1 MIIQEIILENFRQYK
16 LKSSIKFS
24 TDVNK
29 NVTVITGDNTCGKTT
44 LVQAFIWCLY
54 GTSEFKDRSIIN
66 AEVFDE
72 LLSSPTG
79 TIKTCSV
86 SLLLTHN
93 NLDYKI
99 VRLEKYSY
107 NSNGK
112 LEVDQSFKI
121 YEIEDG
127 NAKPLDDDK
136 LENTIEKIL
145 PEKLSSYFFFWGEK
159 IEKLTERKELESAV
173 KHFLGLDTINEA
185 IRHLEMAIKK
195 IRNSLTENTTDSEIQ
210 NYQKRIN
217 NYNLEIKKWK
227 DEKESVQR
235 NLDYYG
241 EKKNSIMN
249 DLFSNE
255 SQILKS
261 RQDEFKNKSMLLE
274 QRKNELEKAKQ
285 DFFKLFNDEKNYV
298 YYYAAEMEKSAIEVL
313 QNNPEPVVGWKYIDS
328 NAINEIIK
336 KGICICGSEICDGS
350 NEYNYLK
357 EQLKLVSPNA
367 IGGIINGFIE
377 DASRKKCFNEQFYE
391 TMHKKYQEISDIFD
405 EIVELEYI
413 VSNLE
418 HVIKGKSDV
427 SQKYNELKDVER
439 KINHYMQEKG
449 KLDAYIDKNMK
460 NIKICEN
467 KIDALAEQNRR
478 HNMVLRQKGY
488 AESLLKIFEDDYKQ
502 NETTIKQKLNQH
514 VNENFSQVYSGN
526 RKIEIDDKYNAI
538 PYNLVGNKWIS
549 SETSPGLET
558 VKNFAFIVG
567 LVQCAKDK
575 IIGEDGEVEANS
587 NSYPLVLDAPF
598 SQADEKH
605 IPQISKL
612 ISDNAE
618 QIILIVMKK
627 DWNYAEKILQPK
639 VGAFYDLEKE
649 SETCTRVMEVNI
661 YD

>member
-16 LKSSIKFS
+16 SKCSIKFS
-24 TDVNK
+24 TDIDK

-54 GTSEFKDRSIIN
+54 GTSEFKDRSVIN

-72 LLSSPTG
+72 LTGSPIG

-86 SLLLTHN
+86 SLKLTHN
-93 NLDYKI
+93 DLDYKI
-99 VRLEKYSY
+99 VRQEIYSY
-107 NSNGK
+107 NSNKK
-112 LEVDQSFKI
+112 LEVKQSFKI

-127 NAKPLDDDK
+127 NAIQLDVEK
-136 LENTIEKIL
+136 QENTIEEIL

-159 IEKLTERKELESAV
+159 IEKLTERKELEAAV
-173 KHFLGLDTINEA
+173 KHFLGLDTISEA
-185 IRHLEMAIKK
+185 IKHLEMAVKK
-195 IRNSLTENTTDSEIQ
+195 IRSSLSENTTDNEIL
-210 NYQKRIN
+210 NYQKRMDS
-217 NYNLEIKKWK
+217 YNCEIKRLKE
-227 DEKESVQR
+227 EKENNQR
-235 NLDYYG
+235 NIDYYG
-241 EKKNSIMN
+241 GRKNSIMN
-249 DLFSNE
+249 DLFSDEN
-255 SQILKS
+255 QTLKS
-261 RQDEFKNKSMLLE
+261 RQDEFKNKSLLLE

-285 DFFKLFNDEKNYV
+285 EFFKGFNDEKNYV
-298 YYYAAEMEKSAIEVL
+298 YYYAAEMEKNAVEVL
-313 QNNPEPVVGWKYIDS
+313 KNNPEPVVGWKYIDS

-336 KGICICGSEICDGS
+336 KGICICGSKICDGS

-357 EQLKLVSPNA
+357 EQLKLVSPNV
-367 IGGIINGFIE
+367 IGGTINGFIE
-377 DASRKKCFNEQFYE
+377 DASRREYFNEQFHE
-391 TMHKKYQEISDIFD
+391 TMHKKYSEINKISDDIN
-405 EIVELEYI
+405 ELEFA
-413 VSNLE
+413 VANLE

-427 SQKYNELKDVER
+427 AQKYNELKEIEN
-439 KINHYMQEKG
+439 KLTHYTQEIG
-449 KLDAYIDKNMK
+449 KCEALIEKNKK
-460 NIKICEN
+460 NIKICEE
-467 KIDALAEQNRR
+467 KIDALAEKNRK
-478 HNMVLRQKGY
+478 HNIILRQKGY
-488 AESLLKIFEDDYKQ
+488 AESLLEIFKDDYKQ
-502 NETTIKQKLNQH
+502 NETTIKEKLNQH
-514 VNENFSQVYSGN
+514 VNENFSQVYSGS

-538 PYNLVGNKWIS
+538 PYNLVGDKWIN

-618 QIILIVMKK
+618 QIILVVMKK
-627 DWNYAEKILQPK
+627 DWNYAEKVLQSK
-639 VGAFYDLEKE
+639 VGAFYNLEKE
-649 SETCTRVMEVNI
+649 SETCTHVKEVNI

>member
-16 LKSSIKFS
+16 SKSSIQFS

-72 LLSSPTG
+72 LLSSPIG

-86 SLLLTHN
+86 SLKLTHD

-99 VRLEKYSY
+99 VRQEKYSY
-107 NSNGK
+107 NSNEK
-112 LEVDQSFKI
+112 LEVNQSFRI
-121 YEIEDG
+121 YEIKEG
-127 NAKPLDDDK
+127 NAEPIDDEK

-185 IRHLEMAIKK
+185 IKHLEMAVKK
-195 IRNSLTENTTDSEIQ
+195 IRNSLTEDSLDNEILS
-210 NYQKRIN
+210 YQKKIN
-217 NYNLEIKKWK
+217 NYNYEIKKWK
-227 DEKESVQR
+227 DERETVQR

-255 SQILKS
+255 NQTLKS
-261 RQDEFKNKSMLLE
+261 RQEEFKSKSIILE
-274 QRKNELEKAKQ
+274 ERRKELEKAKQ
-285 DFFKLFNDEKNYV
+285 DFFKGFNDEKNYV
-298 YYYAAEMEKSAIEVL
+298 YYYAAEMEKSSVDVL

-336 KGICICGSEICDGS
+336 KGICICGSKICDGS

-367 IGGIINGFIE
+367 IGGTINGFIE
-377 DASRKKCFNEQFYE
+377 DASRRKYFNEKFYE
-391 TMHKKYQEISDIFD
+391 TMHKNYQKITEISD
-405 EIVELEYI
+405 EIVELDYA
-413 VSNLE
+413 VSQLE
-418 HVIKGKSDV
+418 HLIKGKSDV
-427 SQKYNELKDVER
+427 GQKYNELKAVEN
-439 KINHYMQEKG
+439 KLNEYNQKMG
-449 KLDAYIDKNMK
+449 KLDVLIEKNLK
-460 NIKICEN
+460 NIEICER
-467 KIDALAEQNRR
+467 KMDTLAEQSRK
-478 HNMVLRQKGY
+478 HKIVLRQKGY
-488 AESLLKIFEDDYKQ
+488 AESLLEIFKDDYRQ
-502 NETTIKQKLNQH
+502 NEATIKQKLSQH

-526 RKIEIDDKYNAI
+526 RRIEIDDKYNAI
-538 PYNLVGNKWIS
+538 PYNLVGNKWIC

-627 DWNYAEKILQPK
+627 DWNYAEKILQSK

-649 SETCTRVMEVNI
+649 SETCTHVMEVNI